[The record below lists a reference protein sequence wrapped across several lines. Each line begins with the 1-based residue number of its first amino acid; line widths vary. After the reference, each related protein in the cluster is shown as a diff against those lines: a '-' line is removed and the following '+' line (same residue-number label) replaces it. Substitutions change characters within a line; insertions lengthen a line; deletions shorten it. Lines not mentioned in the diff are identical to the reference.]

1 MSKLAL
7 PSPLPLIGR
16 RLDATAHRML
26 QPPGS
31 FPVDFREP
39 AGEPALTAADSVSWR
54 VFKNPVS
61 LFIGG
66 VAAVIL
72 ELADPGVREGVWRHS
87 AFRHNP
93 VERMQRTGLA
103 AMVTVYAARSVAC
116 AMIAR
121 VARMHD
127 RISGELPDG
136 ETYRANDPDLLSWVQ
151 ATALFG
157 FGQAY
162 SEYVH
167 ALDGD
172 AVDALCREA
181 QPAARL
187 YGAAGAP
194 ASQREMDEMFEA
206 RYGQLDQ
213 SPVIFE
219 FLRIMRRAPALPLFA
234 RPLQPMLIRAAVDLV
249 PDWMRDHLALTS
261 DCGLRPWEKPIV
273 RQVAGLA
280 DRILL
285 PSSPAVQSCLRLGL
299 PADYLYRRPSRN
311 R

>member
-7 PSPLPLIGR
+7 PSPFPLLGR

-26 QPPGS
+26 QPHGS
-31 FPVDFREP
+31 FPVDFAQP
-39 AGEPALTAADSVSWR
+39 TGEPALVPAASVSWR
-54 VFKNPVS
+54 IFKNPVS

-87 AFRHNP
+87 AFRDRP

-103 AMVTVYAARSVAC
+103 AMVTVYAAKSIAES
-116 AMIAR
+116 MIAR
-121 VARMHD
+121 VVRMHD
-127 RISGELPDG
+127 RIAGDLPDG
-136 ETYRANDPDLLSWVQ
+136 ETYRANDPALLSWVQ
-151 ATALFG
+151 ATAIYG

-162 SEYVH
+162 NEYVH
-167 ALDGD
+167 HLDSDAL
-172 AVDALCREA
+172 DALCREA

-187 YGAAGAP
+187 YGATQAP
-194 ASQREMDEMFEA
+194 ASQRDMDEMFEA
-206 RYGQLDQ
+206 MYGRLEH

-219 FLRIMRRAPALPLFA
+219 FLKIMRAAPALPLFV
-234 RPLQPMLIRAAVDLV
+234 RPLQPMLIRAAVDLIPEWV
-249 PDWMRDHLALTS
+249 REHLSLGA
-261 DCGLRPWEKPIV
+261 DCGLRAWEKPIV
-273 RQVAGLA
+273 RQAAGAA

-299 PADYLYRRPSRN
+299 PPDYLYRN

>member
-7 PSPLPLIGR
+7 PSPFPLIGR

-26 QPPGS
+26 RPPGS
-31 FPVDFREP
+31 FPVDFSQPR
-39 AGEPALTAADSVSWR
+39 GEPALVAADSVSWR

-103 AMVTVYAARSVAC
+103 AMVTVYAAKSVAES
-116 AMIAR
+116 MIAR
-121 VARMHD
+121 VVRMHD
-127 RISGELPDG
+127 RIAGEMAGG
-136 ETYRANDPDLLSWVQ
+136 ETYRANDPELLGWVQ
-151 ATALFG
+151 ATAMFG

-162 SEYVH
+162 NEYVRH
-167 ALDGD
+167 LDSD
-172 AVDALCREA
+172 DLDALCREA

-187 YGAAGAP
+187 YGATNAP
-194 ASQREMDEMFEA
+194 ASQREMEDLFEA
-206 RYGQLDQ
+206 MYGRLEH

-219 FLRIMRRAPALPLFA
+219 FLGIMRRAPALPMFV

-249 PDWMRDHLALTS
+249 PDWVREHLNLGA

-273 RQVAGLA
+273 RQAAGAA
-280 DRILL
+280 DRVML

-299 PADYLYRRPSRN
+299 PADYLYRKR
-311 R
+311 

>member
-7 PSPLPLIGR
+7 PSPFPLIGR

-31 FPVDFREP
+31 FPVDFGEPKREP
-39 AGEPALTAADSVSWR
+39 ALVPAESVSWR
-54 VFKNPVS
+54 IFKNPVS

-87 AFRHNP
+87 TFRSHP

-103 AMVTVYAARSVAC
+103 AMVTVYAARSVAE

-121 VARMHD
+121 VVRMHA
-127 RISGELPDG
+127 RIQGELPDG
-136 ETYRANDPDLLSWVQ
+136 GTYRADDPDLLSWVQ

-162 SEYVH
+162 SEYVRH
-167 ALDGD
+167 LDVD
-172 AVDALCREA
+172 AFDALCRES
-181 QPAARL
+181 QTAARL
-187 YGAAGAP
+187 YGATRAP
-194 ASQREMDEMFEA
+194 ASQRDMDEMFEA
-206 RYGQLDQ
+206 AYGRLEQ

-219 FLRIMRRAPALPLFA
+219 FLELMRRAPALPVVL
-234 RPLQPMLIRAAVDLV
+234 RPLQPMLIGAAVDLV
-249 PDWMRDHLALTS
+249 PEWVRDHIGLTARY
-261 DCGLRPWEKPIV
+261 GLSPFEKPVVYQAARI
-273 RQVAGLA
+273 A
-280 DRILL
+280 DRTLL

-299 PADYLYRRPSRN
+299 PADYLYRN

>member
-7 PSPLPLIGR
+7 PSPFPLIGR

-31 FPVDFREP
+31 FPVDFSRP
-39 AGEPALTAADSVSWR
+39 GGEPALAAADSVSWR
-54 VFKNPVS
+54 VFKNPIS

-72 ELADPGVREGVWRHS
+72 ELAHPGVREGVWRHS
-87 AFRHNP
+87 AFRTHP

-116 AMIAR
+116 SMIAR
-121 VARMHD
+121 VVRMHA
-127 RISGELPDG
+127 RIHGELPGG
-136 ETYRANDPDLLSWVQ
+136 ETYRADDPELLSWVQ

-162 SEYVH
+162 NEYVRH
-167 ALDGD
+167 LDID
-172 AVDALCREA
+172 DLDALCRES

-187 YGAAGAP
+187 YGATRAP
-194 ASQREMDEMFEA
+194 ESQRDMDEMFEA
-206 RYGQLDQ
+206 AYGRLEP
-213 SPVIFE
+213 SSVIFD
-219 FLRIMRRAPALPLFA
+219 FLKIMRRAPALPLFA
-234 RPLQPMLIRAAVDLV
+234 RPLQPMLIGAAVDLL
-249 PDWMRDHLALTS
+249 PDWVRDHIGLTARH
-261 DCGLRPWEKPIV
+261 GLNPLEKPIV
-273 RQVAGLA
+273 YQAARAA
-280 DRILL
+280 DRIML

-299 PADYLYRRPSRN
+299 PADYLYRN

>member
-7 PSPLPLIGR
+7 HSPFPLIGR

-31 FPVDFREP
+31 VPVDFSQP
-39 AGEPALTAADSVSWR
+39 TGEPALVPAESVSWR
-54 VFKNPVS
+54 IFKNPVS

-72 ELADPGVREGVWRHS
+72 ELAEPGVREGVWRHS
-87 AFRHNP
+87 AFRQNP
-93 VERMQRTGLA
+93 VERMRRTGLA
-103 AMVTVYAARSVAC
+103 AMVTVYAAKSVAGS
-116 AMIAR
+116 MIAR

-127 RISGELPDG
+127 RIAGELPEG
-136 ETYRANDPDLLSWVQ
+136 ETYRANDPELLSWVQ
-151 ATALFG
+151 ATAMFG

-162 SEYVH
+162 NEYVH
-167 ALDGD
+167 HLEVEAL
-172 AVDALCREA
+172 DALCREA
-181 QPAARL
+181 VPAARL
-187 YGAAGAP
+187 YGARGAP
-194 ASQREMDEMFEA
+194 ASQREMEEMFEA
-206 RYGQLDQ
+206 MYGRLEQ

-219 FLRIMRRAPALPLFA
+219 FLRIMRAAPALPVFL
-234 RPLQPMLIRAAVDLV
+234 RPLQPMLIRAAVDLI
-249 PDWMRDHLALTS
+249 PDWISDHLGLTEAM
-261 DCGLRPWEKPIV
+261 GLRPWEKQIV
-273 RQVAGLA
+273 YQAARTA

-299 PADYLYRRPSRN
+299 PADYLYRN